1 MSTGLKCRN
10 CGSNEIEEDN
20 ARGDRVCTN
29 CGSVLEDSLIVSE
42 VQFEEVG
49 HGAAAIGQFVSAES
63 SGGATNYGYGKF
75 QVGSGTESRE
85 VTIKKAKK
93 DITLLC
99 QQLQLSQHYADTAL
113 NFFKMALSRH
123 LTRGRKSTHIYAA
136 CVYMTCRT
144 EGTSHLLIDI
154 SDVQQICSYELGRTY
169 LKLSHALCINIP
181 SVDPC
186 LYIMRFA
193 NRLQLGGKT
202 HEVSMTALRIVQRM
216 KKDCMHSGRRPT
228 GLCGAALLIAAR
240 MHDFSRTMVDVIGV
254 VKIHESTLRKRLS
267 EFAETPS
274 GGLTLE
280 EFMTVDLEREQDPPS
295 FRAARKKDRERIKD
309 MGEHELTEL
318 QKEIDAHLEKDLG
331 KYSSSVFRQ
340 LTKIKGDTSFDSE
353 PGTPKSACEN
363 DIELEDS
370 RQFIEQSNAAIIKDL
385 IEHSEDVKKTE
396 PGSLMAGIEGLRP
409 DIEAICRVTQ
419 SELEDVE
426 RAKLPLETE
435 LVIDDLNDDELDQYV
450 LTEEEA
456 VTKLEMWK
464 NMNAEYLQEQ
474 KERDERLAKEREEGK
489 PERKKRKPRKKV
501 IGPSSTA
508 GEAIE
513 KMLQEKKISSKI
525 NYDILKTLT
534 DSIAGLTGESPAS
547 SVDTKPTT
555 LEELK
560 QQPVIV
566 EEGPIAPKSSRSKP
580 AYDLPGPSRKRPK
593 IEAGLPISQAP
604 ELEVEQPETKPVLEQ
619 GETLIE
625 EDDAEVDE
633 AEPEPEGEPEA
644 SLQDMLYKGGDD
656 DDDEF
661 GYGFEEEDY

>member
-1 MSTGLKCRN
+1 MSSGLKCRN

-20 ARGDRVCTN
+20 ARGDRVCMN

-193 NRLQLGGKT
+193 NRLQLGAKT

-240 MHDFSRTMVDVIGV
+240 MHDFSRTMLDVIGV

-295 FRAARKKDRERIKD
+295 FKAARKKDRERIKD

-331 KYSSSVFRQ
+331 KYSNSVYRQ
-340 LTKIKGDTSFDSE
+340 LTKCKGGTPLSS
-353 PGTPKSACEN
+353 PSTPKSTSEK
-363 DIELEDS
+363 DIELEES
-370 RQFIEQSNAAIIKDL
+370 RQFIEQSNAEVIKEL
-385 IEHSEDVKKTE
+385 IAKNEDVKKTE
-396 PGSLMAGIEGLRP
+396 PGGLVAGIEGLRP

-419 SELEDVE
+419 SDLEDVE
-426 RAKLPLETE
+426 KAKQPQEQE
-435 LVIDDLNDDELDQYV
+435 LITDDLNDDELDQYV
-450 LTEEEA
+450 LTEDEA
-456 VTKLEMWK
+456 VAKLEMWK
-464 NMNAEYLQEQ
+464 NLNAEYLQEQ

-525 NYDILKTLT
+525 NYEILKTLT
-534 DSIAGLTGESPAS
+534 DGIGGLTDDSPTTSA
-547 SVDTKPTT
+547 DTKPST

-566 EEGPIAPKSSRSKP
+566 EEGPVPSKSRGNR
-580 AYDLPGPSRKRPK
+580 ATYDLPGPSRKRPK
-593 IEAGLPISQAP
+593 LEVGLPVSQAAD
-604 ELEVEQPETKPVLEQ
+604 VEQPESKPAVLVEADDLD
-619 GETLIE
+619 E
-625 EDDAEVDE
+625 DAEAEAEDPDVEPE
-633 AEPEPEGEPEA
+633 AEPEA
-644 SLQDMLYKGGDD
+644 TLQDMLNTGG

-661 GYGFEEEDY
+661 GYGFDEEEEY

>member
-20 ARGDRVCTN
+20 ARGDRVCMN

-193 NRLQLGGKT
+193 NRLQLGAKT

-240 MHDFSRTMVDVIGV
+240 MHDFSRTMLDVIGV

-295 FRAARKKDRERIKD
+295 FKAARKKDRERIKD

-340 LTKIKGDTSFDSE
+340 LTKGKGATPVSS
-353 PGTPKSACEN
+353 PSTPKGTSEK
-363 DIELEDS
+363 DLELEES
-370 RQFIEQSNAAIIKDL
+370 RQFIEESNAQVIKEL
-385 IEHSEDVKKTE
+385 IAKNEDVKKAE
-396 PGSLMAGIEGLRP
+396 PGGLVAGIEGLRP
-409 DIEAICRVTQ
+409 DIEAMCRVTQ
-419 SELEDVE
+419 SDLEDVE
-426 RAKLPLETE
+426 KAKQPQEQE
-435 LVIDDLNDDELDQYV
+435 LVTDDLNDDELDQYV

-456 VTKLEMWK
+456 VAKLEMWK
-464 NMNAEYLQEQ
+464 NLNAEYLREQ

-525 NYDILKTLT
+525 NYEILKTLT
-534 DSIAGLTGESPAS
+534 EGIGGLTDDSAGTSA
-547 SVDTKPTT
+547 DTKPST

-560 QQPVIV
+560 QQPLIV
-566 EEGPIAPKSSRSKP
+566 EEGPIAPKSRGTRP

-593 IEAGLPISQAP
+593 VEVGLPVNQAADEEP
-604 ELEVEQPETKPVLEQ
+604 PDTKPTVVVEGDDLDEGVEAEVEE
-619 GETLIE
+619 
-625 EDDAEVDE
+625 AE
-633 AEPEPEGEPEA
+633 AEPEAEPEA
-644 SLQDMLYKGGDD
+644 TLQDMLNTGG

-661 GYGFEEEDY
+661 GYGFDEEEEY

>member
-20 ARGDRVCTN
+20 ARGDRVCMN

-193 NRLQLGGKT
+193 NRLQLGAKT

-240 MHDFSRTMVDVIGV
+240 MHDFSRTMLDVIGV

-295 FRAARKKDRERIKD
+295 FKAARKKDRERIKD

-331 KYSSSVFRQ
+331 KYSNSVYRH
-340 LTKIKGDTSFDSE
+340 LTKGKGITPVSS
-353 PGTPKSACEN
+353 PGTPNSTSEK
-363 DIELEDS
+363 DLELEES
-370 RQFIEQSNAAIIKDL
+370 RQFIEQSNAQVINEL
-385 IEHSEDVKKTE
+385 IAKNEDVRKAE
-396 PGSLMAGIEGLRP
+396 PGGLVAGIEGLRP

-419 SELEDVE
+419 SDLEDVE
-426 RAKLPLETE
+426 KAKQPQEQE
-435 LVIDDLNDDELDQYV
+435 LITDDLNDDELDQYV

-456 VTKLEMWK
+456 VAKLEMWK
-464 NMNAEYLQEQ
+464 NLNAEYLREQ

-525 NYDILKTLT
+525 DYEVLKTLT
-534 DSIAGLTGESPAS
+534 SGSGGLMDDSPATS
-547 SVDTKPTT
+547 ADTKPST
-555 LEELK
+555 LEDIK

-566 EEGPIAPKSSRSKP
+566 EEGPIAPKSRATRP

-593 IEAGLPISQAP
+593 VEVGLPVSQAAD
-604 ELEVEQPETKPVLEQ
+604 EEQPDTKPSVVVEADELDEDV
-619 GETLIE
+619 EAEAE
-625 EDDAEVDE
+625 EADAEPE
-633 AEPEPEGEPEA
+633 AEPEA
-644 SLQDMLYKGGDD
+644 TLQDMLNTGG

-661 GYGFEEEDY
+661 GYGFDEEEEY